1 MLSELGPKAVP
12 LALILSSFVAASR
25 IGGAAQQYVLAA
37 HKIDPVLAPTV
48 MFGRT
53 PARGGKGEI
62 TQPDVFRRMLGD
74 IEADALFGMVDLI
87 ITGHFSDPE
96 QVEIAAG
103 VIERVRDAE
112 RTGQNGGAKRPL
124 VIVDPILGDAPKGLY
139 VKYEVAEQVEE
150 RLVPLADWITPNLW
164 ELGFL
169 TDRPVE
175 TLAQA
180 RDAARALGRPALITS
195 APAGPGEIG
204 LLYVDADEAVLFA
217 HPRQESAPSGTGDL
231 VTASFGAGLVEG
243 LAPRDAAHR
252 AARAARMAVEAARAW
267 RTAELPIVGIA
278 DRLANPDVEVR
289 TQVL

>member
-1 MLSELGPKAVP
+1 MLSGIGPTPVP

-53 PARGGKGEI
+53 PARGGQGEV

-87 ITGHFSDPE
+87 ITGHFSAPE

-103 VIERVRDAE
+103 VIERVREADH
-112 RTGQNGGAKRPL
+112 GGNGGAKRPL
-124 VIVDPILGDAPKGLY
+124 VIVDPILGDAPNGLY
-139 VKYEVAEQVEE
+139 VKYEVAEQVEA

-164 ELGFL
+164 ELSFL
-169 TDRPVE
+169 TDRKIE
-175 TLAQA
+175 TTAEA
-180 RDAARALGRPALITS
+180 KAAARALGRPALITS

-204 LLYVDADEAVLFA
+204 LMYVDADEAVLYA
-217 HPRQESAPSGTGDL
+217 HARQDSAPNGTGDL
-231 VTASFGAGLVEG
+231 VTASFGAGLIEG
-243 LAPRDAAHR
+243 LAPSHAAAR
-252 AARAARMAVEAARAW
+252 AARAAVMAVDAARAW
-267 RTAELPIVGIA
+267 KARELPIVAIA
-278 DRLANPDVEVR
+278 DRLANPDAEVR
-289 TQVL
+289 TESV

>member
-1 MLSELGPKAVP
+1 LVP

-37 HKIDPVLAPTV
+37 HKIDPVLAPTA

-53 PARGGKGEI
+53 PARGGRAEV
-62 TQPDVFRRMLGD
+62 TSPDVFRRMLGD

-103 VIERVRDAE
+103 VIERVRTTE
-112 RTGQNGGAKRPL
+112 RADGGGSSGRGRPL

-139 VKYEVAEQVEE
+139 VRYEVAEQVEH
-150 RLVPLADWITPNLW
+150 RLAPLADWITPNLW

-169 TDRPVE
+169 TDRKIE
-175 TLAQA
+175 TAAQA
-180 RDAARALGRPALITS
+180 RDAARAFGRPALVTS
-195 APAGPGEIG
+195 VPAGEGEIG
-204 LLYVDADEAVLFA
+204 ILYVDQDEAVLFA
-217 HPRQESAPSGTGDL
+217 HRREDGAPNGTGDL

-243 LAPRDAAHR
+243 LTPLEA
-252 AARAARMAVEAARAW
+252 AARATRAAVVAVEAAKAW
-267 RTAELPIVGIA
+267 KSTELPIVAIA
-278 DRLANPDVEVR
+278 DRIVNPVAEVR
-289 TQVL
+289 TERL

>member
-1 MLSELGPKAVP
+1 VP

-53 PARGGKGEI
+53 PARGGKGEV

-103 VIERVRDAE
+103 VIERVRHTE
-112 RTGQNGGAKRPL
+112 RADGKTNGGGRPL

-139 VKYEVAEQVEE
+139 VKYEVAEQVEQ

-169 TDRPVE
+169 TDRKVE
-175 TLAQA
+175 TAAQV

-204 LLYVDADEAVLFA
+204 LIYVDAEEAVLFA
-217 HPRQESAPSGTGDL
+217 HPRYESAPNGTGDL

-243 LAPRDAAHR
+243 MRPRDAAER
-252 AARAARMAVEAARAW
+252 AARAGRMVVEAAKAW
-267 RTAELPIVGIA
+267 RSPELPIVAIA
-278 DRLANPDVEVR
+278 DRLANPNAEVR
-289 TQVL
+289 TEVL

>member
-1 MLSELGPKAVP
+1 VP

-53 PARGGKGEI
+53 PARGGKGEV
-62 TQPDVFRRMLGD
+62 TTPDVFRRMLGD

-103 VIERVRDAE
+103 VIERVRGAE
-112 RTGQNGGAKRPL
+112 RNDAWGPRPL
-124 VIVDPILGDAPKGLY
+124 VLVDPVLGDAPKGLY
-139 VKYEVAEQVEE
+139 VKYEVAEAVEK

-169 TDRPVE
+169 TDRQID
-175 TLAQA
+175 TAAQA
-180 RDAARALGRPALITS
+180 RDAARALGRPALVTS
-195 APAGPGEIG
+195 VAAGPGEIG
-204 LLYVDADEAVLFA
+204 LLYVDKEEAVLFA
-217 HPRQESAPSGTGDL
+217 HPKSAAAPNGTGDL

-243 LAPRDAAHR
+243 RDPRDAAER
-252 AARAARMAVEAARAW
+252 AARAAAEAVAMAALW
-267 RTAELPIVGIA
+267 KTNELPIVAMA
-278 DRLANPDVEVR
+278 DRIVNPTASVR
-289 TQVL
+289 IEHL

>member
-112 RTGQNGGAKRPL
+112 RTGQNGGARRPL

-139 VKYEVAEQVEE
+139 VKYEVAEQVEK

-169 TDRPVE
+169 TDKTVE

-180 RDAARALGRPALITS
+180 TDAARALGRPALITS
-195 APAGPGEIG
+195 APAEPGEIG

-217 HPRQESAPSGTGDL
+217 HPRQESAPNGTGDL

-243 LAPRDAAHR
+243 MAPRDAAHR

-267 RTAELPIVGIA
+267 RTTELPIVGIA

>member
-1 MLSELGPKAVP
+1 VP

-53 PARGGKGEI
+53 PARGGQGEV

-96 QVEIAAG
+96 QVEIAGG
-103 VIERVRDAE
+103 VIARVRHAE
-112 RTGQNGGAKRPL
+112 REGDLGGDTKRPL
-124 VIVDPILGDAPKGLY
+124 VIVDPILGDSPKGLY
-139 VKYEVAEQVEE
+139 VKPEVAEQVKD

-169 TDRPVE
+169 SGRAIATAAE
-175 TLAQA
+175 A
-180 RDAARALGRPALITS
+180 RDAARALGIPALVTS
-195 APAGPGEIG
+195 TPAGPDEIG
-204 LLYVDADEAVLFA
+204 LLYVDAREAALFA
-217 HPRQESAPSGTGDL
+217 HRREPSAPNGAGDL

-243 LAPRDAAHR
+243 LAPRAAAER
-252 AARAARMAVEAARAW
+252 AARAAAMAVAAARAW
-267 RTAELPIVGIA
+267 RAPELPIVAIA
-278 DRLANPDVEVR
+278 DRLADPDVQVR
-289 TQVL
+289 SEPL

>member
-1 MLSELGPKAVP
+1 MP

-53 PARGGKGEI
+53 PARGGRGEI

-103 VIERVRDAE
+103 VIERVRHTE
-112 RTGQNGGAKRPL
+112 RADGLPKGAGRPL

-139 VKYEVAEQVEE
+139 VKYEVAEQVRT

-169 TDRPVE
+169 TDARVD
-175 TLAQA
+175 TIAQA
-180 RDAARALGRPALITS
+180 KAAARALGRPALITS
-195 APAGPGEIG
+195 APAGEDEIG
-204 LLYVDADEAVLFA
+204 LLYVDPEESVLFA
-217 HPRQESAPSGTGDL
+217 HPRQASAPNGTGDL

-243 LAPRDAAHR
+243 LHPRAAAAR
-252 AARAARMAVEAARAW
+252 AARAAVMAVEAARVW
-267 RTAELPIVGIA
+267 RAPELPIVAIA
-278 DRLANPDVEVR
+278 DRLTNPDAEVR
-289 TQVL
+289 TEAV

>member
-1 MLSELGPKAVP
+1 MP

-53 PARGGKGEI
+53 PARGGRGEV
-62 TQPDVFRRMLGD
+62 TSPDVFRRMLGD

-103 VIERVRDAE
+103 VIERVRAAE
-112 RTGQNGGAKRPL
+112 RNGASGARPL
-124 VIVDPILGDAPKGLY
+124 VLVDPVLGDAPQGLY
-139 VKYEVAEQVEE
+139 VPYEVAEAVET
-150 RLVPLADWITPNLW
+150 RLAPLGDWITPNLW

-169 TDRPVE
+169 ADRKIE
-175 TLAQA
+175 TAAQA
-180 RDAARALGRPALITS
+180 RDAARAFGRPALITS

-204 LLYVDADEAVLFA
+204 LLYVDDGEAVLFA
-217 HPRQESAPSGTGDL
+217 HPVADKVPNGTGDL
-231 VTASFGAGLVEG
+231 VTAKFGAGLVEG
-243 LAPRDAAHR
+243 RGPLDAAER
-252 AARAARMAVEAARAW
+252 AARAVAETVIAARAW
-267 RTAELPIVGIA
+267 KSQELPIVAIA
-278 DRLANPDVEVR
+278 DRIVNPTAKVR
-289 TQVL
+289 IERL

>member
-195 APAGPGEIG
+195 APADPGEIG
-204 LLYVDADEAVLFA
+204 LLYVDADQAVLFA
-217 HPRQESAPSGTGDL
+217 HPRQESAPNGTGDL

-267 RTAELPIVGIA
+267 RATELPIVGIA

-289 TQVL
+289 TLVL